1 MRRLLSVHA
10 HPDDE
15 SSKGA
20 GTVARYVAEGAQ
32 VTIVSCTGGE
42 SGDILNEGFLDTVH
56 AARDMAGLRRVEMR
70 TAQQALGADHV
81 WLGYLDSGLPP
92 EGEAVRPLSFAT
104 IPIEVSGRPLV
115 RLIRRLRPQV
125 LLTYDERG
133 GYPHPDHIRCHEI
146 SMWAV
151 EHAASDESPEL
162 GEPWSVSK
170 VYYDRMTS
178 SDRVQAFLADYETH
192 DPDSERIPRI
202 REMAEWMA
210 GRTPRVTTRIDVS
223 EHLDQRDAALRAHS
237 SQVAPDAP
245 FFFWPH
251 EVVRRAWPTEDFE
264 LVRSTVGEQLPETDL
279 FAGID
284 EG

>member
-32 VTIVSCTGGE
+32 VTVVSCTGGE

-70 TAQQALGADHV
+70 RAQEALGVDHV
-81 WLGYLDSGLPP
+81 WLGYLDSGLPD
-92 EGEAVRPLSFAT
+92 EGEPVRPLSFAT
-104 IPIEVSGRPLV
+104 IPIEISGRPLV
-115 RLIRRLRPQV
+115 RIIRRLRPQV
-125 LLTYDERG
+125 VLTYDERG

-146 SMWAV
+146 TMWAV

-162 GEPWSVSK
+162 GEPWAVSK
-170 VYYDRMTS
+170 VYYDRMSS
-178 SDRVQAFLADYETH
+178 SDKVQALLADFELH
-192 DPDSERIPRI
+192 DPESDRLPKI
-202 REMAEWMA
+202 REMAEWMQ

-223 EHLDQRDAALRAHS
+223 EHLDQRDAALRAHA
-237 SQVAPDAP
+237 SQVDPQTAY
-245 FFFWPH
+245 FFWPH
-251 EVVRRAWPTEDFE
+251 DVVRRAWPTEDFE
-264 LVRSTVGEQLPETDL
+264 LVRSTVGEHLPETDL

-284 EG
+284 EE